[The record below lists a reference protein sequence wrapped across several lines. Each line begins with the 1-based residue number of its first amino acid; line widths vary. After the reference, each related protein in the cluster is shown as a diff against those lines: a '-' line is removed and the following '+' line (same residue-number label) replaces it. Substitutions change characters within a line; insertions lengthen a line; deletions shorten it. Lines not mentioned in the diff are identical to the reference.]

1 MKLSQTT
8 CARRGIV
15 AFVVIAIASIVLLS
29 HLTVVQNAALQQ
41 QSKRTFENKI
51 PGQVPLK
58 VKIRKEKEEKALDPN
73 NKNWFRDIE
82 IEVTNTSDK
91 PIYFLSLDV
100 RMPDVI
106 GERGVEMLFPLR
118 YGRSEFYDHNT
129 KPLPEDVPIEPKATY
144 VFAFAEDNTVGWE
157 AWRVRNKKNDPLKL
171 VLTFNHLNFGDGTGF
186 TSMSGIPFPFKAQ
199 SQTLRGCLNQPRPPD
214 LWPKTPPI
222 FSALYAENLP
232 APAAFRPVNLF
243 SGESLNSADLISSL
257 RSPDICCPGTSCN
270 KLKFSR
276 YNCVCRTDVTT
287 VTTVPCSDPVG
298 ICGTLVDA
306 GSVCSFQGVECPS
319 FSLVAC
325 TEATPS
331 PTPTPAPS
339 PTPPPSTSSCPAT
352 FPNSCLTRIPYDPCR
367 PDYVGGCPV
376 GNRREGPCCV
386 PAACSY
392 QILFCPPGTIEV
404 RSPYPF
410 CQQACVPIPILSQA
424 ECLAFGFLWSLSAS
438 TCRATAPTSQSECE
452 SFAWYWNPIN
462 DFCQS
467 DPPPPCDIFSEVC
480 DNSGWSFEWCG
491 CVPYNT
497 PILIDIAGNGF
508 NLTSSAAGVDFNLNN
523 IGGKEK
529 LSWTDAQTD
538 DAWLAL
544 DRNGNGTIDDGT
556 ELFGDVSPQPDPTS
570 TEKKN
575 GFRALAEFDKT
586 TNGGNADGQ
595 IDFRDSIF
603 TSLRLW
609 QDTNHNGVSES
620 NELHTLPSL
629 NVAIL
634 ELDYKSSKKTDSHG
648 NQFTY
653 RAKVKNAQGQQ
664 SGRWAWD
671 VYLVRNH

>member
-1 MKLSQTT
+1 MKLLQTT

-15 AFVVIAIASIVLLS
+15 AVVVIAIASIVLLS
-29 HLTVVQNAALQQ
+29 HLVLAQSAATQQ
-41 QSKRTFENKI
+41 TKRTFENKI
-51 PGQVPLK
+51 PAHVPLK
-58 VKIRKEKEEKALDPN
+58 VKIKKEKEEKSLDPD

-82 IEVTNTSDK
+82 IEITNTSDK
-91 PIYFLSLDV
+91 PIYFLSLNLEMPELV
-100 RMPDVI
+100 REGGALAV
-106 GERGVEMLFPLR
+106 FPLT
-118 YGRSEFYDHNT
+118 YGNSDLFEHNA
-129 KPLPEDVPIEPKATY
+129 KPLREDIPIEPNATFTFVVDDKNRAGY
-144 VFAFAEDNTVGWE
+144 E
-157 AWRVRNKKNDPLKL
+157 AWRTRNKSDDPRKL
-171 VLTFNHLNFGDGTGF
+171 QLSINHLSYGDGTGF
-186 TSMSGIPFPFKAQ
+186 TSLGALPFPFKKTPEEL
-199 SQTLRGCLNQPRPPD
+199 SRCFEKPPD
-214 LWPKTPPI
+214 DWVRAPSI
-222 FSALYAENLP
+222 FSALHAENKT
-232 APAAFRPVNLF
+232 PAAFLPVILF
-243 SGESLNSADLISSL
+243 SNENTYLNHDVGSVV
-257 RSPDICCPGTSCN
+257 SPDICCPGTSCN
-270 KLKFSR
+270 KFKFSK
-276 YNCVCRTDVTT
+276 YNCVCAIDVPTVVTT
-287 VTTVPCSDPVG
+287 SCSDPVG
-298 ICGTLVDA
+298 VCGTLKRLADFCTLDEI
-306 GSVCSFQGVECPS
+306 GCPS
-319 FSLVAC
+319 FSFSPC

-331 PTPTPAPS
+331 PTPTPSPS

-386 PAACSY
+386 PAVCSY
-392 QILFCPPGTIEV
+392 QILFCAPGTIEV

-424 ECLAFGFLWSLSAS
+424 ECLAFGFFWSFSAS
-438 TCRATAPTSQSECE
+438 TCRATAPTSQSECD

-508 NLTSSAAGVDFNLNN
+508 NLTNGAAGVDFNLNN

-529 LSWTDAQTD
+529 LSWTNAQTD

-603 TSLRLW
+603 TSLKLW
-609 QDTNHNGVSES
+609 QDTNHNGVSEPD
-620 NELHTLPSL
+620 ELHTLPSL

-671 VYLVRNH
+671 VYLLRAP